1 MIVFMTRKAPDYIK
15 FRAEALKAIGLALS
29 IPFAD
34 YILDLLRGNFENF
47 VYKSLFSLPISISL
61 LYLGYFVVDSAT
73 KSIKG
78 AEQNEY

>member
-1 MIVFMTRKAPDYIK
+1 MSRKVPDYIK

-47 VYKSLFSLPISISL
+47 IFKTLFSLPISLSL
-61 LYLGYFVVDSAT
+61 LYLGYYIVDIAT

-78 AEQNEY
+78 EEQHGN